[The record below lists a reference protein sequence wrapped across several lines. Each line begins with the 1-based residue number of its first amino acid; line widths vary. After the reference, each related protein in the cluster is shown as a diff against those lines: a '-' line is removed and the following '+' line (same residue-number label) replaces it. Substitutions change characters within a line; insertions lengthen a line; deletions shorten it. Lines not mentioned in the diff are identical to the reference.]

1 MLFSNK
7 KRHGLTI
14 PATRDD
20 GKPAN
25 IAFLVDYLVKNLM
38 KDPRKELFVLDNQVY
53 VSSLTTLPPPPPV
66 HCLMSFTIA
75 ISSLRSRPFS
85 PVLGTVALTLLP
97 YLFLPEI
104 S

>member
-7 KRHGLTI
+7 KRHSLSI
-14 PATRDD
+14 PATKED

-53 VSSLTTLPPPPPV
+53 VSP
-66 HCLMSFTIA
+66 
-75 ISSLRSRPFS
+75 SRP
-85 PVLGTVALTLLP
+85 
-97 YLFLPEI
+97 LFL
-104 S
+104 